1 MSLTVGTAVQAPS
14 YSTSSTETPKWM
26 QDAIYNQI
34 QQATNIAQTPY
45 QPYNQPLVA
54 QQSPLQTQAY
64 GQVQANQGLWAPA
77 LQTAQE
83 GTLGIASG
91 PGGYSAA
98 QPYAQAA
105 SQISGLQTAQPFLN
119 AAGQSS
125 VSNIQDY
132 MNPYTRN
139 VTDEIARLGARNLSE
154 NLLPG
159 VSDSFVK
166 AGQFG
171 SNRMGEF
178 GSRAVRDTQDSI
190 LNQQA
195 QALQSGY
202 GQALNASQ
210 TDLSRQASLGSTAGQ
225 LGSAQQTALMTL
237 GQQAG
242 TLSQADIAR
251 QQSAL
256 SQLATMAQQ
265 GQAMGAA
272 DVAGLEAAGQSQ
284 QAQQQAELNA
294 AKTQWDAQQLYPQQQ
309 LDWLSTQ
316 VRGMAPIT
324 PQTQTTSGYTT
335 QYSASP
341 LSQLASG
348 LAASA
353 GLYNSMK

>member
-1 MSLTVGTAVQAPS
+1 MSLTTGTAVQAPS
-14 YSTSSTETPKWM
+14 YSTSSTETPTWM

-34 QQATNIAQTPY
+34 QQATNVAQTPY
-45 QPYNQPLVA
+45 QAYNNPLVA
-54 QQSPLQTQAY
+54 SLDPLQQQAY
-64 GQVQANQGLWAPA
+64 GQVQANQGLWAPS
-77 LQTAQE
+77 LQAAQE

-105 SQISGLQTAQPFLN
+105 SQMSGLQTAQPYLN

-202 GQALNASQ
+202 GQALGASQ

-225 LGSAQQTALMTL
+225 LASTQQNALMTL

-256 SQLATMAQQ
+256 GQLANMAQQ

-272 DVAGLEAAGQSQ
+272 DVASLEAAGLANQNYQ
-284 QAQQQAELNA
+284 QNLLNS
-294 AKTQWDAQQLYPQQQ
+294 AKSQWDAEQAYPRQQ

-324 PQTQTTSGYTT
+324 PQTTTQSGYTT
-335 QYSASP
+335 QVGASP

-353 GLYNSMK
+353 GLYQTLK